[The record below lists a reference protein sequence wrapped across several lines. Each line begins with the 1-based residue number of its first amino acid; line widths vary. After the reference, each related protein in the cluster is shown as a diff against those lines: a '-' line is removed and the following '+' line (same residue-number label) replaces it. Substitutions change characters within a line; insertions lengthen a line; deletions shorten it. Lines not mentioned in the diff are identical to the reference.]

1 MHDVLIIGGGVA
13 GLSAAIFLGRCR
25 HRVLVVD
32 AGNPRNAPSHGVHG
46 FISRDGIVPLELLGM
61 GRDEASR
68 FGVEHKHATATRVEG
83 SDGNFSVTV
92 DDGERLEA
100 RKLLFATGI
109 IDTKPEVPG
118 FWENYAQWIFHC
130 PFCDGWENRD
140 KRILALATGEHA
152 LTYAINLKSWS
163 PHITLCTHGP
173 CPLDDDARARL
184 ERHRIP
190 VIEQAVT
197 QFEVHEGK
205 HLVRFANGSPFEC
218 DSVFFSMGQTQ
229 HCHLAGELGCVMSD
243 EGGIEA
249 DNRCRT
255 TIPGVYAAGDATRDV
270 QQAIVA
276 AAEGVTAAFGIHSEL
291 RDEDRA

>member
-46 FISRDGIVPLELLGM
+46 FISRDGIVPLELLRL
-61 GRDEASR
+61 GRDEALR
-68 FGVEHKHATATRVEG
+68 FGVEHKKATVTRVEG
-83 SDGNFSVTV
+83 SDGNFSVTIEEG
-92 DDGERLEA
+92 DRLQA

-109 IDTKPEVPG
+109 IDTKPEVAG
-118 FWENYAQWIFHC
+118 FWEGYGHWIFHC

-152 LTYAINLKSWS
+152 LTYAVNLKSWS

-184 ERHRIP
+184 ERYGIG
-190 VIEQAVT
+190 VIEQAVK
-197 QFEVHEGK
+197 QFEERDGQ
-205 HLVRFANGSPFEC
+205 HLVRLQDDTLVEC

-249 DNRCRT
+249 DDRCHT
-255 TIPGVYAAGDATRDV
+255 TIPGVYVAGDATRDV

-276 AAEGVTAAFGIHSEL
+276 AAEGVTAAFGIHSDL